1 MIYFYN
7 PDKPDHIVVWDRHI
21 KNDRVVS
28 KLLTYYR
35 KRGYKKLKPVKE
47 NTDTLRRMSDAYKA
61 RKRKQKIEKLK
72 KMKSHL
78 KGLS

>member
-7 PDKPDHIVVWDRHI
+7 PDKPDHIVVWDRLI

-28 KLLTYYR
+28 MLLTYYR
-35 KRGYKKLKPVKE
+35 KRGYKKLKPIKE

-61 RKRKQKIEKLK
+61 RKRKQKIKKLK
-72 KMKSHL
+72 KTKSHW

>member
-7 PDKPDHIVVWDRHI
+7 PDNPDHIIVWDRQI

-35 KRGYKKLKPVKE
+35 KRGYKKLKPIKE
-47 NTDTLRRMSDAYKA
+47 NTDTLRVRATTPKT
-61 RKRKQKIEKLK
+61 KINSISKPTTP
-72 KMKSHL
+72 
-78 KGLS
+78 